1 MERKKLT
8 RKTRTTPVTP
18 EEFARDEQLRKK
30 IQSEFPPVEP
40 TAVESGGLSEILKQ
54 AIQSSDK
61 SVYQI
66 CKEAGVSQIV
76 VSRFLSGERDIRLAT
91 ADRLAKALGLTM
103 AKT

>member
-8 RKTRTTPVTP
+8 RKTRTTQVTP
-18 EEFARDEQLRKK
+18 EEFARDEQIRRQVKA
-30 IQSEFPPVEP
+30 EFPPAEP
-40 TAVESGGLSEILKQ
+40 QLAEAGALSELLKH
-54 AIQSSDK
+54 AIQSSPK

-91 ADRLAKALGLTM
+91 ADRLAKVLGLTVG
-103 AKT
+103 KN